1 MTRFELQPGD
11 VVFPMSKNSTPWI
24 VVYCGEGG
32 QTMMYISSDGELH
45 EWRDPEDH
53 TFDPGVLIVRGRE
66 AVNGRWP

>member
-11 VVFPMSKNSTPWI
+11 VIFPLNNGTPW
-24 VVYCGEGG
+24 VVLAWEEGRMLYLG
-32 QTMMYISSDGELH
+32 PNGAAL
-45 EWRDPEDH
+45 WWKDPKDH